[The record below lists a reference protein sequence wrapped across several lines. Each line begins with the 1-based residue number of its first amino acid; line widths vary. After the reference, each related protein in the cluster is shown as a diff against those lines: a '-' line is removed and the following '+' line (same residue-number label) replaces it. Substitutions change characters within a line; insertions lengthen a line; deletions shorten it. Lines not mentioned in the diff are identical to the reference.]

1 MNILFCVEFYYPSL
15 GGAQEVVRQLAE
27 RLASRGHTVTVATSQ
42 ITSRSFDMHKGVC
55 IIEFA
60 ISGNQVRGLQ
70 GDVETYHAFLKNSD
84 FDVVLFY
91 AAQQWTFDA
100 AWPVMES
107 ISARKVLVPCGYS
120 GLFEPAYKE
129 YFSLLPAILRQMA
142 AVIYHAE
149 NYRDVAFGQA
159 SGIKHGVMISN
170 GADLEEFSV
179 PNSQYFRHELSIPD
193 SALLFLTVGTMTGLK
208 GHLELAK
215 AFYLADF
222 GGRDAVLILN
232 GNTPEFRGKKV
243 SSLRQLFNLVRGY
256 GFFYA
261 AKHSVKMLLHSLGI
275 RVGKAGSIQ
284 DWVLRINGNK
294 DSKKHVIVADL
305 PRTQLIQA
313 YLNADLFVFASN
325 VEYSPL
331 VLFEACAAGLPFL
344 SVPVGNS
351 VEIATW
357 TGGGEICPAET
368 DDRGYTRVSPDE
380 LARRMEA
387 LAADSD
393 SRFEMGRRGKLSI
406 QGRFNWDM
414 LVQEYEA
421 LFIRV
426 INKPAPLSEQGNEWS
441 TPQFDEARNCF
452 E

>member
-1 MNILFCVEFYYPSL
+1 MVLGTYYWSGAVNILFCVEFYYPSL

-27 RLASRGHTVTVATSQ
+27 RLVLRGHSMTVATSR
-42 ITSRSFDMHKGVC
+42 ITSRSFDTHKGVR

-70 GDVETYHAFLKNSD
+70 GDVQTYRDFLKDSD

-120 GLFEPAYKE
+120 GLYEPAYKE
-129 YFSLLPAILRQMA
+129 YFSLLPAVLRQMA
-142 AVIYHAE
+142 AVVYHAE
-149 NYRDVAFGQA
+149 NYRDVEFGQ
-159 SGIKHGVMISN
+159 
-170 GADLEEFSV
+170 
-179 PNSQYFRHELSIPD
+179 
-193 SALLFLTVGTMTGLK
+193 ALLFLTVGTMTGLK
-208 GHLELAK
+208 GHLELAQ

-232 GNTPEFRGKKV
+232 GNSPEFRGKRM
-243 SSLRQLFNLVRGY
+243 SSLSKLFNLVRGY
-256 GFFYA
+256 GVFYA
-261 AKHSVKMLLHSLGI
+261 AKHSAKILLHALGI
-275 RVGKAGSIQ
+275 MVGKAGSIQ
-284 DWVLRINGNK
+284 DWVLRINREK
-294 DSKKHVIVADL
+294 ASKKHVIVADL
-305 PRTQLIQA
+305 PRSQLIQA

-368 DDRGYTRVSPDE
+368 DSRGYTRASPDE

-393 SRFEMGRRGKLSI
+393 RRFEMGRRGKLAI
-406 QGRFNWDM
+406 QRRFNWNL

-421 LFIRV
+421 LFMRV
-426 INKPAPLSEQGNEWS
+426 INKPAPVPKQDNERS
-441 TPQFDEARNCF
+441 TR
-452 E
+452 